1 MAVYKLTVG
10 RIHRARVREEMRMWR
25 ELLAVPYR
33 CLQLLSLSPNT
44 NNIEPQSFAFMLPPF
59 SRL

>member
-33 CLQLLSLSPNT
+33 CLQLLSLS
-44 NNIEPQSFAFMLPPF
+44 QY
-59 SRL
+59 